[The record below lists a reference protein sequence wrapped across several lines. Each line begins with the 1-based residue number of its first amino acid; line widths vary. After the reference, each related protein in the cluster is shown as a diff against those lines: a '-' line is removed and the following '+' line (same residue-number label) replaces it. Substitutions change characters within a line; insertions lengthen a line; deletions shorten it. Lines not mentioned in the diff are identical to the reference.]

1 MVDFKA
7 FDEILEQI
15 QAQYRDTNIKELIS
29 GIIEIKRKYI
39 YMAIKSLLNDNL
51 SISTAKGVGLDLWGN
66 LLHLSRYI
74 PSDKGENY
82 AYFNFNVKNFK
93 SNGGLIFYNANKPNY
108 ASLDDLYYRQLLL
121 ILYQGYFL
129 NSDIPNLTLF
139 SRESLSTYGD
149 LYIRD
154 SLKMDWQIYVF
165 NSKIPVWLNFM
176 MSNFDILPRPA
187 GVGSKIVERIVR
199 RFGFGIDSI
208 LEKPRYNLFNF
219 NKKNFNKIVFFDENN
234 NYYPDYIKEYKK
246 AKFGFFN
253 FNKSNF
259 LKTIFYDKIND
270 DIYSKK
276 YYFNGYK
283 GKIITKADYER
294 RKAWAD
300 KNISAF
306 YYSTFYID

>member
-15 QAQYRDTNIKELIS
+15 QAQYRDTNIKELIR

-39 YMAIKSLLNDNL
+39 YMSIKSLLNDNL
-51 SISTAKGVGLDLWGN
+51 SISTAKGIGLDLWGN

-74 PSDKGENY
+74 PSDKGDNY
-82 AYFNFNVKNFK
+82 AYFNFNSKNFK
-93 SNGGLIFYNANKPNY
+93 SNGGLIFYNANRPNY

-139 SRESLSTYGD
+139 SRESLSTYGN

-187 GVGSKIVERIVR
+187 GVGSTIIERIVR
-199 RFGFGIDSI
+199 RFGFGADKPFY
-208 LEKPRYNLFNF
+208 KPRYNLFSF
-219 NKKNFNKIVFFDENN
+219 YKTNFNKIVFFDKNV

-300 KNISAF
+300 KNITAF
-306 YYSTFYID
+306 YYSSFYVD

>member
-1 MVDFKA
+1 MIDFKA

-51 SISTAKGVGLDLWGN
+51 SISTAKGIGLDLWGN

-74 PSDKGENY
+74 PSDKGDNY
-82 AYFNFNVKNFK
+82 AYFNFNTKNFK
-93 SNGGLIFYNANKPNY
+93 SNGGLIFYNANRPNY
-108 ASLDDLYYRQLLL
+108 GTLDDLYYRQLLL

-139 SRESLSTYGD
+139 SRESLSAYGD

-187 GVGSKIVERIVR
+187 GVGSKIIERIVR
-199 RFGFGIDSI
+199 RFGFGADKPFS
-208 LEKPRYNLFNF
+208 KPRYNLFNF

-259 LKTIFYDKIND
+259 LKTIFYDKTND

-294 RKAWAD
+294 RKLWAD

>member
-15 QAQYRDTNIKELIS
+15 QAQYRDSNIKELIS

-39 YMAIKSLLNDNL
+39 YIAIKSLLNDNL

-74 PSDKGENY
+74 PSDKGNNY
-82 AYFNFNVKNFK
+82 AYFNFNSKNFK
-93 SNGGLIFYNANKPNY
+93 TNGGLIFYNANKPNY

-165 NSKIPVWLNFM
+165 NSKIPAWLNFM

-187 GVGSKIVERIVR
+187 GVGSKIIERIVR
-199 RFGFGIDSI
+199 RFGFGVDSI

-219 NKKNFNKIVFFDENN
+219 DRKNFNNSLFFDKNV

-276 YYFNGYK
+276 YYYNGYK

-294 RKAWAD
+294 RKEWAD
-300 KNISAF
+300 KNITAF
-306 YYSTFYID
+306 YYSSFYLD

>member
-29 GIIEIKRKYI
+29 GIIEIKKKYI
-39 YMAIKSLLNDNL
+39 FLAMKSLLNDNL

-74 PSDKGENY
+74 PSDKGDNY
-82 AYFNFNVKNFK
+82 AYFNFNSKNFK
-93 SNGGLIFYNANKPNY
+93 TNGGLIFYNANKPNY

-139 SRESLSTYGD
+139 SRESLSAYGD

-199 RFGFGIDSI
+199 RFGFGVDSI
-208 LEKPRYNLFNF
+208 LEKPRYDLFNF

-259 LKTIFYDKIND
+259 LKTIFYDKDNEA
-270 DIYSKK
+270 K
-276 YYFNGYK
+276 YNNLYYYNGYK

-294 RKAWAD
+294 RKLWVD

>member
-7 FDEILEQI
+7 FDEILGQI
-15 QAQYRDTNIKELIS
+15 QAQYRDTNIKEFIG

-51 SISTAKGVGLDLWGN
+51 SISTAKGIGLDLWGN

-74 PSDKGENY
+74 PSDKGDNY

-139 SRESLSTYGD
+139 SRESLSAYGD

-187 GVGSKIVERIVR
+187 GVGSKIIERIVR
-199 RFGFGIDSI
+199 RFGFGVDSI
-208 LEKPRYNLFNF
+208 LEKPRYDLFNF
-219 NKKNFNKIVFFDENN
+219 NKKNFNKIVFFDESN

-253 FNKSNF
+253 FNKANF

-294 RKAWAD
+294 RKLWSD
-300 KNISAF
+300 KN
-306 YYSTFYID
+306 